1 MVRLASSLLGAAVVF
16 SSLASA
22 APTKRQDITPVIP
35 TAGEAAPA
43 AGDITPVI
51 PTAGEAAPASGDIT
65 PVVPVLDSGAGAA
78 EGEPLSTIDLSGV
91 PTGVQTSGSLGTL
104 PSATSVEIPPVE
116 TTPVT
121 PPPVEQPPVV
131 QPPVESQPPVVIPP
145 VVSSGGHNL
154 PQYGSGSVPWGQSYD
169 NCVQTC
175 FASYPPPATTVTLP
189 AVEQAPIHDGVQTTP
204 AVGGSGNVWNI
215 IVAPVKGVFRFM
227 PPFVNAQAG
236 DTIRYTWANGEHTVT
251 QSSAAA
257 PCNATVAGFVS
268 GKQKAG
274 FTFDQR
280 VNDTNPV
287 WFFCSVGQHCASGMW
302 GGVNVPNGDVN
313 SATTVAALMPQW
325 AAASP
330 DINAA
335 LTATNAK
342 TADSPAKNWGN
353 TVDLA
358 GIDPAY
364 HAGIAQS
371 ILYTRA
377 VIAENKDMVGAD
389 GVFRPAKDVK
399 LPADFAALLSTADQ
413 GGLPGSNTQNANV
426 AQQTGTPN
434 NNAAPVDDDAETYGS
449 NGAGSLVSSRVA
461 VAAVAVLAAL
471 FAF

>member
-16 SSLASA
+16 SGLASA

-51 PTAGEAAPASGDIT
+51 P
-65 PVVPVLDSGAGAA
+65 VLDSGAGAA
-78 EGEPLSTIDLSGV
+78 AEGEPLNTIDLSGV

-104 PSATSVEIPPVE
+104 PSATPIEVPPAE

-121 PPPVEQPPVV
+121 PPPVEQPPVEL
-131 QPPVESQPPVVIPP
+131 PPVQSQPPVVIPP

-175 FASYPPPATTVTLP
+175 FASYPPPATSVTLP

-204 AVGGSGNVWNI
+204 AVGEGDVWNI

-227 PPFVNAQAG
+227 PPFVNAKAG

-302 GGVNVPNGDVN
+302 GGINVPNGEVN

-364 HAGIAQS
+364 HAGIAAS

-399 LPADFAALLSTADQ
+399 LPADFSALLTTADQ

-426 AQQTGTPN
+426 AQQTGTPQ
-434 NNAAPVDDDAETYGS
+434 NNAATTDDAETYGT
-449 NGAGSLVSSRVA
+449 NGAGSVVSSRVA
-461 VAAVAVLAAL
+461 VGAVALLAAL
-471 FAF
+471 FMF